1 MAKCDL
7 SIELEDPNRV
17 YRDGDTIRGKVHVMS
32 TANVN
37 CKKLEVS
44 SGWQTHGRGNKAS
57 GTTESLT
64 LYQGEWQPDQT
75 HSYPFELR
83 VSSWPPSYHGHY
95 INIDHYVSARAY
107 VPWSFDPKAES
118 EFIVRPTS
126 PDAPLLSKQNK
137 STFEAG
143 CFVGGIILAILGAF
157 VAVFVF
163 FMMSEPLVGLI
174 IGLITLPL
182 ATFAVIKWILPRWLL
197 GKVEVDLKQERIS
210 PGETIVASL
219 ALQPKRQVPVNCI
232 VAELIGEEVCVSG
245 SGSNRTTHRHKFFN
259 RLEELQPTSVLRA
272 GERKEFDLQFPV
284 PDDVPYSFDLSDN
297 DLRWTLE
304 LRVDIPRWPDWK
316 HILKLQIVPGG
327 NEPDPTPARSWD
339 DDDQDNAEP
348 IMPQASD
355 RGESSGAE
363 LSFSEAAEH
372 LRDAKSASDE
382 DQIDLLV
389 QALQGIDFDIQAV
402 IERRL
407 LYSGPDDP
415 KVYPDG
421 YAVWATSQAPRL
433 GLVLFVPH
441 QSGDDFEHTG
451 RDPLSFRGRVIGW
464 DHQHDRLQIQVL
476 EK

>member
-7 SIELEDPNRV
+7 SIELEEPNRV
-17 YRDGDTIRGKVHVMS
+17 YRDGETIRGKVHVMS
-32 TANVN
+32 TSNVN

-64 LYQGEWQPDQT
+64 VYQGEWHPDQT
-75 HSYPFELR
+75 HTYPFELR
-83 VSSWPPSYHGHY
+83 VASWPPSYHGHY

-107 VPWSFDPKAES
+107 VPWSFDPKAET

-126 PDAPLLSKQNK
+126 PDAPLLGKQNK
-137 STFEAG
+137 NTYEAG
-143 CFVGGIILAILGAF
+143 CVAAGIIMAIVGAMF
-157 VAVFVF
+157 AVFAF
-163 FMMSEPLVGLI
+163 FMVSEPMVGLI

-182 ATFAVIKWILPRWLL
+182 GAFAFIKWVLPRWLL

-210 PGETIVASL
+210 PGDTIEASL
-219 ALQPKRQVPVNCI
+219 ALQPKRQVPINCI
-232 VAELIGEEVCVSG
+232 VAEMIGEEVCVSG

-259 RLEELQPTSVLRA
+259 RLEELEPAGVLRA

-316 HILKLQIVPGG
+316 HVLKLQIVPSG
-327 NEPDPTPARSWD
+327 NEPEPTPTAATD
-339 DDDQDNAEP
+339 DYDADNAEP
-348 IMPQASD
+348 VMPQAS
-355 RGESSGAE
+355 SSVQSGGGE
-363 LSFSEAAEH
+363 LSFAEAAQH

-382 DQIDLLV
+382 EQIDLLV
-389 QALQGIDFDIQAV
+389 EAIQGIDFDIRAIV
-402 IERRL
+402 ERRL

-421 YAVWATSQAPRL
+421 YAVWATAQDPRL

-441 QSGDDFEHTG
+441 QSGDDFEQAG
-451 RDPLSFRGRVIGW
+451 RDPLTFRGRIIGW